1 VELLMRAREFLL
13 EYNTAE
19 SQDLSRISRAVAD
32 YLTANPKAMISGN
45 IINLHQIPMPAMST
59 PVGQALVDAIEV
71 AMTGDAGIGNSPH
84 SLKKKLAT
92 ADPNFRFIGDP
103 GVSKPYTLARDDA
116 ARAPGQV
123 AKPVQSA
130 VSTGGKLRIQLNTQ
144 VLHLGNSTGRFA
156 LQSSMAHELKHQAD
170 AIKGMD
176 LGKLKKSISRNNWF
190 KRALADSDEYEKSL
204 LDWYKRNLDDAVQRV
219 DPTRTAEVDSLFQQ
233 SWDKHQAD
241 IANKKKSYNPKLPVE
256 YNRKVYLGDP
266 TEVSARFEQAM
277 GDVAKN
283 IKKTTTNDEIIP
295 LIKESF
301 KKFDLYDTT
310 SPTGWEDAQKNPAFK
325 KLLTNSYK
333 LIQAEIANPVIGTN
347 AQYSLS
353 RRIFVGLMDAVKF
366 VGSEFYDMFRYAA
379 NMIPKAISE
388 PVAAAAG
395 KAMSAAAPFVRAAA
409 PVVRA
414 AASLPVA
421 LATQTDDLGPVVPDE
436 GPYAGSD
443 LDMTGRPWTPQTINS
458 YNKGIKFYKEWE
470 PWTPENKGMFQ
481 REVDKLIA
489 KGITGEDLRKYLK
502 L

>member
-1 VELLMRAREFLL
+1 MRASEFLL

-32 YLTANPKAMISGN
+32 YLTANPKGMISGN
-45 IINLHQIPMPAMST
+45 LINLNQIPMPAMST
-59 PVGQALVDAIEV
+59 PMGQALVDAVEV
-71 AMTGDAGIGNSPH
+71 EMVGDVRMGKSGRAMTP
-84 SLKKKLAT
+84 LAS
-92 ADPNFRFIGDP
+92 ANPNFRTSGTPI
-103 GVSKPYTLARDDA
+103 TTAAHELARNDP

-123 AKPVQSA
+123 AKPVQA
-130 VSTGGKLRIQLNTQ
+130 AITDGDKLRIKLNTQ
-144 VLHLGNSTGRFA
+144 KLELSSSTGWNG

-176 LGKLKKSISRNNWF
+176 LGKLQKSIDRNNWF
-190 KRALADSDEYEKSL
+190 KQALADSDEYEKKL
-204 LDWYKRNLDDAVQRV
+204 LDWYKQNLDDAVQRV
-219 DPTRTAEVDSLFQQ
+219 DPTRKAEVDRRFQQ
-233 SWDKHQAD
+233 SWNKHQAD

-256 YNRKVYLGDP
+256 YNRKVYLGNP
-266 TEVSARFEQAM
+266 VEVSARFEEAM
-277 GDVAKN
+277 GDIAKN
-283 IKKTTTNDEIIP
+283 VKKTTTNDEIIP

-301 KKFDLYDTT
+301 KKFELYDTK
-310 SPTGWEDAQKNPAFK
+310 SPTGWEDAQKNPEFK

-353 RRIFVGLMDAVKF
+353 RRIFVGLMDAVKI
-366 VGSEFYDMFRYAA
+366 VGGTYYNIFRAAA
-379 NMIPKAISE
+379 NMIPYSISE
-388 PVAAAAG
+388 PVTAAAG

-409 PVVRA
+409 PFVRA

-470 PWTPENKGMFQ
+470 PWTPKNKGMFQ

>member
-1 VELLMRAREFLL
+1 MRAREFLL
-13 EYNTAE
+13 ENNPAE

-45 IINLHQIPMPAMST
+45 IINLNQIPMPAMST
-59 PVGQALVDAIEV
+59 PVGQALVDGIEV

-84 SLKKKLAT
+84 SLRKKLAT
-92 ADPNFRFIGDP
+92 ADPNFRFSGDP
-103 GVSKPYTLARDDA
+103 GASKAYTLARDDA

-123 AKPVQSA
+123 AKPVQAA

-144 VLHLGNSTGRFA
+144 ALHLGNSTGQFA
-156 LQSSMAHELKHQAD
+156 LQSAMAHELKHQAD

-176 LGKLKKSISRNNWF
+176 LYKLQKSISRNNWF

-204 LDWYKRNLDDAVQRV
+204 LDWYKRNLDDAAQRV
-219 DPTRTAEVDSLFQQ
+219 DPSRKAEVDRLFQQ

-241 IANKKKSYNPKLPVE
+241 VADSKKSYNPKLPVN
-256 YNRKVYLGDP
+256 YSRKVYLGDP
-266 TEVSARFEQAM
+266 TEVSARFEEAM
-277 GDVAKN
+277 GDIAKN

-333 LIQAEIANPVIGTN
+333 LIQAEIANPVIGPN
-347 AQYSLS
+347 VQYSLS
-353 RRIFVGLMDAVKF
+353 RRIFVGLMDAVKL
-366 VGSEFYDMFRYAA
+366 VGSEFYDMFRIAA

-395 KAMSAAAPFVRAAA
+395 KVMSAAAPFVRAAA

-414 AASLPVA
+414 ATSLPVA
-421 LATQTDDLGPVVPDE
+421 LATQTDDLGPKVPDE
-436 GPYAGSD
+436 GPYSGSE
-443 LDMTGRPWTPQTINS
+443 LDMTGRPWTPQTLNS
-458 YNKGIKFYKEWE
+458 YNNGIKLYREWE

>member
-1 VELLMRAREFLL
+1 MRAREFLL
-13 EYNTAE
+13 EYNPAE

-45 IINLHQIPMPAMST
+45 IINLNQIPMPAMST
-59 PVGQALVDAIEV
+59 PMGQALVDAAEV
-71 AMTGDAGIGNSPH
+71 EMAGDTRLGNRLLATG
-84 SLKKKLAT
+84 KTLAT
-92 ADPNFRFIGDP
+92 AHPTFRTSGAP
-103 GVSKPYTLARDDA
+103 GADKAYTLARDDA

-123 AKPVQSA
+123 AKPVQAAIS
-130 VSTGGKLRIQLNTQ
+130 SGDKLRIQLNTQ
-144 VLHLGNSTGRFA
+144 ALELGNSTGRGG
-156 LQSSMAHELKHQAD
+156 LQSSMAHELKHQLD

-176 LGKLKKSISRNNWF
+176 IGKLQKSISRNNRL
-190 KRALADSDEYEKSL
+190 KQALADSDEYEKSL
-204 LDWYKRNLDDAVQRV
+204 LDWYKRNLDDAAQRV
-219 DPTRTAEVDSLFQQ
+219 DPSRKAEVDRLFQQ

-241 IANKKKSYNPKLPVE
+241 KKSYNPKLPVN
-256 YNRKVYLGDP
+256 YSGKVYLGDP
-266 TEVSARFEQAM
+266 SEVSARFEQAM
-277 GDVAKN
+277 GDIAKN

-301 KKFDLYDTT
+301 KKFDLYDTK

-333 LIQAEIANPVIGTN
+333 LIQAEIANPVIGPN
-347 AQYSLS
+347 VQYSLS

-366 VGSEFYDMFRYAA
+366 VGSEFYDMFRAA
-379 NMIPKAISE
+379 ASIIPKAISE

-414 AASLPVA
+414 ATSLPVA

-470 PWTPENKGMFQ
+470 PWTPKNKGMFQ

-489 KGITGEDLRKYLK
+489 NGITGEDLRKYLK